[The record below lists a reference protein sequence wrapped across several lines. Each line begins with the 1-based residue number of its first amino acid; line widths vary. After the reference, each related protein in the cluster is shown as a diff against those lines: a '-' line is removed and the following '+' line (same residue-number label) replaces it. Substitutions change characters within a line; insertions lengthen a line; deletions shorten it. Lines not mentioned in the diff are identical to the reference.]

1 MKMLRAV
8 VTAVAALGLALTAAG
23 CSTGT
28 PSTSTGPSV
37 SSGTTATPLQVTA
50 SFYPFEYVAQQVGK
64 DLVTITDLTQPGA
77 EPHDLELSPKQVAGI
92 GESDLLI
99 YQKGFQAAVDS
110 ALQTVTPKQAVDT
123 ASFLTLQPAEHED
136 EHGDEEHG
144 EDDHDHGALDPH
156 TWLDPNNM
164 VTITEHVRDAL
175 AEAKPDAKAT
185 FAANADALIAQLK
198 QLDTDFKTGLGS
210 CQRKVFITSH
220 EAFGYL
226 AHRYGLE
233 QVGISGIEPDT
244 EPTAARIAEVQKVA
258 KANGVTTIFF
268 ETLVSPAVAKS
279 IAGDLKLTTDVLD
292 PLEGLT
298 PESRGSDYIEV
309 MKSNLTSLQK
319 ANGCS

>member
-1 MKMLRAV
+1 MKILRAV
-8 VTAVAALGLALTAAG
+8 VTAVAALGLSITAG
-23 CSTGT
+23 CSAGT
-28 PSTSTGPSV
+28 PSTSSGPA
-37 SSGTTATPLQVTA
+37 GATQLKVTA
-50 SFYPFEYVAQQVGK
+50 AFYPFEYVAQQVGK

-123 ASFLTLQPAEHED
+123 ASFLTLQPAQHED
-136 EHGDEEHG
+136 DHADEGHA
-144 EDDHDHGALDPH
+144 DDGHDHGALDPH

-198 QLDTDFKTGLGS
+198 QLDTDFKTGLSS

>member
-1 MKMLRAV
+1 MTDAAGSSAATPTTSPGPSQAAQLK
-8 VTAVAALGLALTAAG
+8 VTAA
-23 CSTGT
+23 
-28 PSTSTGPSV
+28 
-37 SSGTTATPLQVTA
+37 
-50 SFYPFEYVAQQVGK
+50 FYPFEYVAQQVGK

>member
-1 MKMLRAV
+1 MKLLRV
-8 VTAVAALGLALTAAG
+8 VLTAVAALGMTVAAG
-23 CSTGT
+23 CSAGT
-28 PSTSTGPSV
+28 PSTSAGPSQ
-37 SSGTTATPLQVTA
+37 AAQLKVTA
-50 SFYPFEYVAQQVGK
+50 AFYPFEYVAQQVGK